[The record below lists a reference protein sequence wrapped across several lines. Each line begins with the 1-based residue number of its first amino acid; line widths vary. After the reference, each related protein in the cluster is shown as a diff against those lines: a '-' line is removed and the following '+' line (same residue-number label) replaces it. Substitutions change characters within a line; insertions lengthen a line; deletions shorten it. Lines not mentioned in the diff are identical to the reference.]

1 MRNRLVSHGSAIPFS
16 LLYAALIIWFPWEEL
31 RGSEFSDI
39 ANYLRRVERIRLYSL
54 DYFDFGDSI
63 LSMLSSE
70 FAWSWLTAIFLN
82 FGFTG
87 EGFLMV
93 MSGFSAFVASWFLA
107 RRVGGLAAMIMLLN
121 PISIDL
127 YASQIRSAVAF
138 SVFLLAVSIV
148 GSGMPRK
155 AASAG
160 LMVFTFFVHASMPLL
175 LAVYAA
181 AKFLGARISWRPRR
195 RVAIAVALALVMA
208 IGFVVLA
215 PLIISA
221 LGDRRTLSAEGSRSL
236 AYMAFWLIF
245 SVLLAISYNARNT
258 AMWTYHFGLIT
269 MVFAAVSEVAGTP
282 LFRFIGLALPV
293 ILASLP
299 VLSRTNRL
307 IIFVLLPLYDM
318 LLFAYWLRG

>member
-82 FGFTG
+82 LGFTG

-181 AKFLGARISWRPRR
+181 AKFLLPNILAAAQTCGHCCCSRSRHGD
-195 RVAIAVALALVMA
+195 RVCRAGTADYFRAGGSAN
-208 IGFVVLA
+208 
-215 PLIISA
+215 A
-221 LGDRRTLSAEGSRSL
+221 LGRRQQVTGLYG
-236 AYMAFWLIF
+236 
-245 SVLLAISYNARNT
+245 LLADF
-258 AMWTYHFGLIT
+258 FGI
-269 MVFAAVSEVAGTP
+269 AGDQ
-282 LFRFIGLALPV
+282 L
-293 ILASLP
+293 
-299 VLSRTNRL
+299 
-307 IIFVLLPLYDM
+307 
-318 LLFAYWLRG
+318 